1 MAARELTLA
10 EIRRQKT
17 TFRIILGPTPW
28 RLTGVGAT
36 NPSLEIQLLK
46 KTRAGSPSD
55 EVGTVYYDSEAIAGV
70 IGYSPDE
77 RFNRLLDDCVKDS
90 MCYYLAERERTS
102 VFDGP
107 LSAAG
112 RIAELASY
120 ALYLCETHRPDIIV
134 FHNYPHE
141 LFTYILLRAT
151 EYADVRTFI
160 IHFSVLPWRMRIS
173 YVGRNLELHS
183 IVNPEARSDEQTAH
197 VLTYYERL
205 RGSHDDAMPVVDRAL
220 RKRAGD
226 SFLSLRGELGSL
238 LRSNPVKQLT
248 RVMLKLR
255 SFRALQDVTVP
266 QPRGPYVVFFLH
278 YQPEEST
285 LPRGGIFA
293 QQLIAIAK
301 LRSITPPDVGVL
313 VKEHPSMF
321 RYDHTLSIVVRNS
334 QFYEFIQRLRGV
346 YVVPQETDTFTLID
360 NARAVATITGT
371 VAIEALARGKPVI
384 CFGEAYYK
392 HFAGV
397 TSYRDIL
404 DAPKPFAEPHNSADT
419 RADLL
424 RECAYS
430 FGRVPSAGL
439 SDVDRQQ
446 EAAIMAYQHLFANVH
461 EMLRI
466 ADEEWGDLD

>member
-1 MAARELTLA
+1 MAARRLTEA
-10 EIRRQKT
+10 EVRRPKSKIRVL
-17 TFRIILGPTPW
+17 LGPTPW
-28 RLTGVGAT
+28 GLAGVGASH
-36 NPSLEIQLLK
+36 PPLEIQLLK
-46 KTRAGSPSD
+46 KTRAGSSSD
-55 EVGTVYYDSEAIAGV
+55 DVGTVYYDSDAMAGV
-70 IGYSPDE
+70 TGYSPDE

-112 RIAELASY
+112 KIAELASF
-120 ALYLCETHRPDIIV
+120 ALYICETHRPDVIV

-141 LFTYILLRAT
+141 LFTYILLRAA
-151 EYADVRTFI
+151 EHAGVRTFI
-160 IHFSVLPWRMRIS
+160 IHFSVLPWRMRLS

-183 IVNPEARSDEQTAH
+183 VANPEARSDEQTAH
-197 VLTYYERL
+197 VLGYYERL
-205 RGSHDDAMPVVDRAL
+205 RGTHDDAMPIVDRAL

-226 SFLSLRGELGSL
+226 SFLNVRGELGSL
-238 LRSNPVKQLT
+238 LRSNPIKQLM

-255 SFRALQDVTVP
+255 SFRALQDVTVAHP
-266 QPRGPYVVFFLH
+266 TGPYVVFFLH

-293 QQLIAIAK
+293 QQLIAITK
-301 LRSITPPDVGVL
+301 LRSITPAEVGVL

-321 RYDHTLSIVVRNS
+321 RYDHTLSILVRNS
-334 QFYEFIQRLRGV
+334 QFYDFIHRLRGV

-397 TSYRDIL
+397 TSYRDTL
-404 DAPKPFAEPHNSADT
+404 DVPKPFAEPHNSVDT

-430 FGRVPSAGL
+430 FGRVPSAGS
-439 SDVDRQQ
+439 SDVDQQ
-446 EAAIMAYQHLFANVH
+446 REAAIMAYEYLFANLD

-466 ADEEWGDLD
+466 SGEEREDLD

>member
-1 MAARELTLA
+1 MAARELT
-10 EIRRQKT
+10 EVENRRQKKT
-17 TFRIILGPTPW
+17 IRIILGPTPW
-28 RLTGVGAT
+28 GLRDVGAT
-36 NPSLEIQLLK
+36 NPSIEIQLLR
-46 KTRAGSPSD
+46 KTRDGVPPD
-55 EVGTVYYDSEAIAGV
+55 EVGTVYYDAEAMAGV
-70 IGYSPDE
+70 TGYHPDD
-77 RFNRLLDDCVKDS
+77 RFNGLLDECVQDS

-141 LFTYILLRAT
+141 LFTYILLRAA
-151 EYADVRTFI
+151 EHAGVRTFL

-183 IVNPEARSDEQTAH
+183 IANPEVRSEEQTAH
-197 VLTYYERL
+197 VQEYYDRL
-205 RGSHDDAMPVVDRAL
+205 RRSHDEAMPVGDRAL

-226 SFLSLRGELGSL
+226 NFINLRGELGSL
-238 LRSNPVKQLT
+238 LKSNPIKQFT
-248 RVMLKLR
+248 RAMLKLR
-255 SFRALQDVTVP
+255 SFRALQDVTVAH
-266 QPRGPYVVFFLH
+266 PRGPYVVFFLH

-285 LPRGGIFA
+285 LPRGGVFA
-293 QQLIAIAK
+293 QQLIAITK
-301 LRSITPPDVGVL
+301 LRSITPVDVSVL

-321 RYDHTLSIVVRNS
+321 RHDHTLSIVVRNS
-334 QFYEFIQRLRGV
+334 QFYEFIHRLRGV
-346 YVVPQETDTFTLID
+346 YVVPQETDTFKLID

-397 TSYRDIL
+397 TTYRDIV
-404 DAPKPFAEPHNSADT
+404 DEPKPFAKPHNSEDT

-430 FGRVPSAGL
+430 FGTVPPAGS
-439 SDVDRQQ
+439 SDVDRLQ
-446 EAAIMAYQHLFANVH
+446 EAAIVAYEYLLANVH
-461 EMLRI
+461 EMLKISDKDR
-466 ADEEWGDLD
+466 GDLD